1 MKKAIFGLLAGV
13 LLCTALTGCKWDN
26 PDAKTEVF
34 KEMPKPTHI
43 SEAAEDGVRVELD
56 LDVPCKELPW
66 VYQRADLH
74 ITADDVKKFLAR
86 NGECVQKVAFDG
98 MQDDEQVYAVYTD
111 KNAYV
116 SNINYPSAGGCEF
129 CYAAKINDD
138 YGYAFV
144 DYHYIEEEN
153 VSATIPDNRH
163 LYREP
168 KAFAFA
174 TCEEAHD
181 KAVSYLEEL
190 GLTSLQ
196 TLETLYLD
204 HEIMTFFAQ
213 SADVQDWMNHYERTD
228 LIENGYDSTYDAYY
242 FRFGFAK
249 DGVPKMEHTVSSLTG
264 GYSPDDIS
272 VIINADG
279 LVFLQAIGLPFGERQ
294 EQLQA
299 IAMPEQILAAAKAY
313 AAEVVWENTKTIDSC
328 ALRYIDSSEEAG
340 NFMRPVWVVGICFSG
355 SARDGAESGKDHHE
369 YLVYD
374 AASGKQI
381 Y

>member
-1 MKKAIFGLLAGV
+1 MKKAISGLLAGM
-13 LLCTALTGCKWDN
+13 LLCTALAGCKWDN
-26 PDAKTEVF
+26 PDAKMEVAR
-34 KEMPKPTHI
+34 ELPKPTHI
-43 SEAAEDGVRVELD
+43 SEAEEDGVRVELN

-74 ITADDVKKFLAR
+74 ITAEDVKEFLAH
-86 NGECVQKVAFDG
+86 NGECVQKVDFDG
-98 MQDDEQVYAVYTD
+98 TQDNEQIYAVYTD
-111 KNAYV
+111 KKSYV
-116 SNINYPSAGGCEF
+116 CNSDYLSVGGCEF
-129 CYAAKINDD
+129 CYTSKINDD
-138 YGYAFV
+138 YGYAFI
-144 DYHYIEEEN
+144 DYHNLEV

-168 KAFAFA
+168 KTFAFA

-181 KAVSYLEEL
+181 KALGYLEEL
-190 GLTSLQ
+190 GLSSLQ
-196 TLETLYLD
+196 TVETLYLD
-204 HEIMTFFAQ
+204 HEIMTAFAQ
-213 SADVQDWMNHYERTD
+213 SAEVRDWMNHYERTD
-228 LIENGYDSTYDAYY
+228 LMESGYDSSYDAYY

-264 GYSPDDIS
+264 GYSPDDMS

-279 LVFLQAIGLPFGERQ
+279 LVFLQANGLPFGERQ

-299 IAMPEQILAAAKAY
+299 IAMPEEILAAAKAY

-328 ALRYIDSSEEAG
+328 ALRYIDSYEEAG
-340 NFMRPVWVVGICFSG
+340 CFMRPVWVVGICFSG
-355 SARDGAESGKDHHE
+355 SVQGGAESGKDHHE

-374 AASGKQI
+374 AASGKQL